1 MGRFTSEKRGDVW
14 HVVDTTTDQALAGL
28 DYGNEMS
35 AAHAAYDL
43 NAEYESLLMEA
54 AG

>member
-1 MGRFTSEKRGDVW
+1 MGRFTSEKRGDMW

-28 DYGNEMS
+28 DYGNEWH
-35 AAHAAYDL
+35 AAAAAYDL
-43 NAEYESLLMEA
+43 NAAYEYPLREV